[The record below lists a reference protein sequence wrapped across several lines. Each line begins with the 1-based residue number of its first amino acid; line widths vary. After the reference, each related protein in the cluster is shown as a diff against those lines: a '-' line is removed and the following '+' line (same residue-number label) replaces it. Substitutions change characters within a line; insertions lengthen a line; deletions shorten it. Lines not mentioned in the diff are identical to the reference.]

1 MHVCTCAPPTKH
13 RPRLD
18 IRPSLIGCAAKMVT
32 DACSEEHNQQLAD
45 LLRFLRR
52 KRDAAIAEVAAEFN
66 DTKESRLFEE
76 SYHVDDVTA
85 ILDGLLSV
93 VRTAMKRDLQRSAFS
108 SVLLLKQVF
117 EQVEEKGLGLT
128 TDLPTTEDRR
138 LLEVVERWDQD
149 VHGGSSS
156 APPPLRARAVMATR
170 PTNRPLA
177 SIGQSQDPKL
187 LSDLQNMT
195 DDNATLQ
202 ERFNRLQLQ
211 CSAALREK
219 SAMQQQLDAAGLGG
233 AAGGASDSMEV
244 ADLRAQVAQLQ
255 DELQHAHRGGGGGG
269 GSGVDTLMRELNGMQ
284 ENNAQLAAELDASRA
299 EATARVER
307 STQFVNLRQMLAKKN
322 LLVRQ
327 LRETL
332 QANGIYV
339 DDVDAVDE

>member
-18 IRPSLIGCAAKMVT
+18 IRPSFIGCAAKMVT

-117 EQVEEKGLGLT
+117 EQVEEKGIGLT

-177 SIGQSQDPKL
+177 SIGQSQVRGAPLGSHPSSSPRDR
-187 LSDLQNMT
+187 QT
-195 DDNATLQ
+195 T
-202 ERFNRLQLQ
+202 ERVSTWRAGSQ
-211 CSAALREK
+211 AALGPAEHDRRQCYAPGALQPAAA
-219 SAMQQQLDAAGLGG
+219 AMLGRAA
-233 AAGGASDSMEV
+233 
-244 ADLRAQVAQLQ
+244 
-255 DELQHAHRGGGGGG
+255 
-269 GSGVDTLMRELNGMQ
+269 
-284 ENNAQLAAELDASRA
+284 
-299 EATARVER
+299 
-307 STQFVNLRQMLAKKN
+307 
-322 LLVRQ
+322 
-327 LRETL
+327 
-332 QANGIYV
+332 
-339 DDVDAVDE
+339 